1 MEAFLAT
8 DCDAWRAALDPRVEH
23 QLLGAIDELAQFP
36 VLDGTVLRVLE
47 LCDDADAST
56 ADIVGA
62 LERDATFSANLLRYA
77 NSAALARPIRA
88 KTVRQAVMLVGRRTL
103 RRLCLETATYRFL
116 ERAPGNGRT
125 VRGQLHLHAISVA
138 VTAAAAAD
146 AARIGGEGAHLAGL
160 LHDVGKLLLPLAFGD
175 EAIDAIAS
183 AHPSGAARAER
194 EREELGVDHALA
206 GALLAERW
214 GCPPE
219 VTEAIALHHGG
230 ATGLAAPTAETAC
243 VQLANAVADMLAGAE
258 PEPALIEQA
267 LDRLGLDD
275 AALDALA
282 EHAGVPLGQTPSVRL
297 EEQVADAASVAA
309 TDELTGLSTRRHWLK
324 DVHASLT
331 EAGRGAVVVCAVRG
345 LATVTRTHGYGAA
358 NLVLTEVARI
368 VSRHG
373 RAGRIGGV
381 VLGLWVEDG
390 LTGAEA
396 VAARIAEEVAAAVDA
411 EDGPP
416 IELSLAVASAPDDC
430 TDFAALLEA
439 ADATL
444 AHDAEDGQPPAAT
457 PPVMRRA
464 A

>member
-1 MEAFLAT
+1 MDVFAAT
-8 DCDAWRAALDPRVEH
+8 DRDAWRVALDPAVERRVV
-23 QLLGAIDELAQFP
+23 GAIDELAQFP

-56 ADIVGA
+56 AEIVVA

-88 KTVRQAVMLVGRRTL
+88 RTVRQAVMLVGRRAL

-138 VTAAAAAD
+138 VTASAAAESG
-146 AARIGGEGAHLAGL
+146 RLGGEGAHLAGL
-160 LHDVGKLLLPLAFGD
+160 LHDVGKLVLPLAFGD
-175 EAIDAIAS
+175 EAVDAIATR
-183 AHPSGAARAER
+183 HPSGAARAEL
-194 EREELGVDHALA
+194 EGEELGIDHALA

-219 VTEAIALHHGG
+219 ICEAIALHHGG
-230 ATGLAAPTAETAC
+230 AIGLAAPTSEAAC
-243 VQLANAVADMLAGAE
+243 VQLANAVADMLAGAD
-258 PEPALIEQA
+258 PEPALVEQA

-275 AALDALA
+275 GTLDALA
-282 EHAGVPLGQTPSVRL
+282 EHAAVALGQAPTGRL
-297 EEQVADAASVAA
+297 GEQVADAAGSIA
-309 TDELTGLSTRRHWLK
+309 TDDLTGLASRRHWLK
-324 DVHASLT
+324 YVHAALQ
-331 EAGRGAVVVCAVRG
+331 EAGRGAIVVCAVRG
-345 LATVTRTHGYGAA
+345 LAGVTRKHGYGAA

-381 VLGLWVEDG
+381 VLGLWIEE
-390 LTGAEA
+390 GAEGA
-396 VAARIAEEVAAAVDA
+396 RQAAARIREEVAAAVRT

-416 IELSLAVASAPDDC
+416 IELSLAVAGAPEDGE
-430 TDFAALLEA
+430 DFASLLEVADRAIARDADDGRGAVA
-439 ADATL
+439 APE
-444 AHDAEDGQPPAAT
+444 H
-457 PPVMRRA
+457 RA